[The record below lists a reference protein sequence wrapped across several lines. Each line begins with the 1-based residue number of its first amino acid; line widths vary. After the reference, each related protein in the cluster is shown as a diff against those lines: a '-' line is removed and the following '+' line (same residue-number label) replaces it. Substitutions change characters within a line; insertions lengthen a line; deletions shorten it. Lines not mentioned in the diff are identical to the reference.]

1 MSQLQRLNAFR
12 LCCKCFKILT
22 HLTPPPTRI
31 TICTMLQEPFE
42 EPHSEGQSQ
51 AKKLVQTQASCS
63 LAPFPPI
70 AHFSHFSHLA
80 LYPHFVLGL
89 VPNSLN
95 LALWSN
101 LFFFA
106 YDLVFLGPSSGAS
119 GHPPGLSSGFSAS
132 YFFSFLVNVIRSSF
146 HLLMK
151 RIKSYLNERK
161 YEIPEF

>member
-106 YDLVFLGPSSGAS
+106 YDLLFLGPSSGATS
-119 GHPPGLSSGFSAS
+119 SRSSGPFFRLFCFLFFLISS
-132 YFFSFLVNVIRSSF
+132 ERDQVIFSFA
-146 HLLMK
+146 
-151 RIKSYLNERK
+151 NET
-161 YEIPEF
+161 Y

>member
-1 MSQLQRLNAFR
+1 
-12 LCCKCFKILT
+12 
-22 HLTPPPTRI
+22 
-31 TICTMLQEPFE
+31 MLQEPFE
-42 EPHSEGQSQ
+42 EPNSEGQSQ
-51 AKKLVQTQASCS
+51 AKKLAQTQASCS
-63 LAPFPPI
+63 LAPFPPF

-80 LYPHFVLGL
+80 IYPHFVLAL
-89 VPNSLN
+89 VQNSLN

-119 GHPPGLSSGFSAS
+119 SSRSLSSGFSAS
-132 YFFSFLVNVIRSSF
+132 YFCSFLVNVIRPSF

-151 RIKSYLNERK
+151 RMKSYLNERK